1 MIKITD
7 KISIDESEFTEEF
20 VRAGGPGGQHVNK
33 VSTAVQLRFDI
44 PASKL
49 PVDVK
54 RRLTRLGGSRVS
66 TEGVLI
72 LSSRSH
78 RSRERNREAA
88 IERLV
93 ALIQKS
99 AERPRARI
107 KTRPSR
113 AKRAKRMD
121 TKTKHGKLKKS
132 RQRVTRDEGR

>member
-1 MIKITD
+1 MIKVNET
-7 KISIDESEFTEEF
+7 ISIDESEFTEEF

-49 PVDVK
+49 PEEVK
-54 RRLTRLGGSRVS
+54 QRLRRLGGSRVS

-93 ALIQKS
+93 ALVRRAIGG
-99 AERPRARI
+99 PRARI
-107 KTRPSR
+107 KTRPSK
-113 AKRAKRMD
+113 AKRAKRVD
-121 TKTKHGKLKKS
+121 KKTKRGTLKKS
-132 RQRVTRDEGR
+132 RARVTRDD